1 MKTFIKFTTFIVLLF
16 LGLSLLDSCKKE
28 SAKNNGTTES
38 NSGNESSEAKISHH
52 NGNKSHNM
60 GQACMNCHK
69 QGGSGE
75 SIFNVAA
82 TVYDT
87 TMNSVFPN
95 TTVRLYTGAN
105 GSGTLKYTIEV
116 DAKGNF
122 YTTESID
129 FTNGLYPAV
138 TGTQGTKYMSSS
150 ITTGNCASCHGNTT
164 NKIWTK

>member
-1 MKTFIKFTTFIVLLF
+1 MKTYLNLTAFIIVLF
-16 LGLSLLDSCKKE
+16 GGIAFLDSCKKE
-28 SAKNNGTTES
+28 
-38 NSGNESSEAKISHH
+38 ESSEAKISHH
-52 NGNKSHNM
+52 NGNESHNM